1 MKTISINDSVQV
13 AGGNGMQTALNLL
26 AAKITYDFA
35 ASAFAGA
42 LGSVLVRNTLNFVAQ
57 PLMLNPSLVIGI
69 TCGMLGGGFTQNMPA
84 LTHNMGASMVMG
96 ALGGL
101 ASYTTNTTNI
111 LY

>member
-13 AGGNGMQTALNLL
+13 VGGNGMQTALTML

-42 LGSVLVRNTLNFVAQ
+42 LGSMLVRNTLNFVAQ
-57 PLMLNPSLVIGI
+57 PLMLNPSLVIGV

-84 LTHNMGASMVMG
+84 LTHNMGASMMMG

-111 LY
+111 LF

>member
-13 AGGNGMQTALNLL
+13 AGGTGMEAVLTVL
-26 AAKITYDFA
+26 AAKISYDFA

-42 LGSVLVRNTLNFVAQ
+42 LGSMLVRNTLNFVAQ
-57 PLMLNPSLVIGI
+57 PLMLNPSLVVGLA
-69 TCGMLGGGFTQNMPA
+69 CGMLGGGFTQNMPA
-84 LTHNMGASMVMG
+84 LTHNMGASMLIG
-96 ALGGL
+96 GLSGL